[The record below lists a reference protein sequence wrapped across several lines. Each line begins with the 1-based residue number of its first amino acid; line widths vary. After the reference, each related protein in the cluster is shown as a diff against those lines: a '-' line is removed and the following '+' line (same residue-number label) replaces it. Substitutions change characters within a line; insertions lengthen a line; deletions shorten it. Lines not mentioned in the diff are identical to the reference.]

1 MEDLNQKIEAQNK
14 QVEEIISQ
22 EKATQEQISKQIDNE
37 MSKFIQNLKLLN
49 DISPQKYKNP
59 LMFGLS
65 RKISEFNKKIAQN
78 EEAIKK
84 KQRRNS

>member
-14 QVEEIISQ
+14 QIEEIISQ
-22 EKATQEQISKQIDNE
+22 EKATQDQISKQIDNE
-37 MSKFIQNLKLLN
+37 MSKFIKNLKLLN

-65 RKISEFNKKIAQN
+65 KENFRI
-78 EEAIKK
+78 
-84 KQRRNS
+84 